1 MTKPKAPSD
10 ETSIATVPR
19 RSRSSA
25 RTLCNQHPAPAKSE
39 PDDPRLTISGK
50 GYGDEDYASGS
61 GRTVRVFDP
70 AAFRAAL
77 DEDDAPDD
85 YMGPENERPVAQKRV
100 RTFEDEVWARVVRKI
115 VDDPCEGWRDVL
127 VGDEAMVARL
137 AKAAETAPH
146 FAAVTDLIMR
156 AVIASALTGERVRF
170 PPVLMLSEPGV
181 GKTHYAASIARAMGI
196 RSVPLSLNVTSDRGQ
211 LSGLSS
217 AWRGAK
223 MGRFANTVLEGESAS
238 PLFLLDEIDKCSNI
252 ANENVAAVLLSVLEP
267 ENARNFVDEYLDV
280 PIRLDQALWLASA
293 NDIQAIPPPLLSRM
307 LVVEVPRP
315 TDRAGEDD
323 REGGRARCCRLRD
336 RRRCR
341 RSTDRVQRAPGEAGH
356 RGSLSA
362 CGLRTS
368 GNLDDRRRAR
378 RPRLHQGREAEIDRL
393 YVLIAVGRHRD
404 RGLRPQDYDIWRQH
418 AGSTRIELDYLDAT
432 RLKRIKVKSIDAFER
447 FSCQS

>member
-1 MTKPKAPSD
+1 MTKPKTPSD

-25 RTLCNQHPAPAKSE
+25 RTLSRQHSAPAGPGS
-39 PDDPRLTISGK
+39 DDPRLTIG
-50 GYGDEDYASGS
+50 GRRCGHEDYASAS
-61 GRTVRVFDP
+61 GRIFRVFDP

-77 DEDDAPDD
+77 DEDDAAAD
-85 YMGPENERPVAQKRV
+85 YMGPEAERPVAHQRL
-100 RTFEDEVWARVVRKI
+100 RTSEDEVWARVVCRI
-115 VDDPCEGWRDVL
+115 AADPCEGWRDVL

-137 AKAAETAPH
+137 TKAAETSPH
-146 FAAVTDLIMR
+146 FAAVTDLILR

-196 RSVPLSLNVTSDRGQ
+196 CSVPLALNATSDRGQ

-223 MGRFANTVLEGESAS
+223 MGRFAKTVIEGDSAS

-315 TDRAGEDD
+315 TIEQARTIVKAVARATVGCEIVDD
-323 REGGRARCCRLRD
+323 AVDLL
-336 RRRCR
+336 
-341 RSTDRVQRAPGEAGH
+341 TA
-356 RGSLSA
+356 LSA
-362 CGLRTS
+362 RQARQAIEVAYPHAVCERREILTIEDVRVGLAFIK
-368 GNLDDRRRAR
+368 GAR
-378 RPRLHQGREAEIDRL
+378 QR
-393 YVLIAVGRHRD
+393 
-404 RGLRPQDYDIWRQH
+404 
-418 AGSTRIELDYLDAT
+418 
-432 RLKRIKVKSIDAFER
+432 SIGFM
-447 FSCQS
+447 S

>member
-137 AKAAETAPH
+137 AKAAEMSPH
-146 FAAVTDLIMR
+146 FATVTDLVVR

-196 RSVPLSLNVTSDRGQ
+196 RAVPLSLNLTSDRGQ

-223 MGRFANTVLEGESAS
+223 MGRFAKTVLEGESAS

-252 ANENVAAVLLSVLEP
+252 ANENVAAVLLSVLDP

-315 TDRAGEDD
+315 TVEQARTIVKAVARA
-323 REGGRARCCRLRD
+323 
-336 RRRCR
+336 
-341 RSTDRVQRAPGEAGH
+341 
-356 RGSLSA
+356 
-362 CGLRTS
+362 
-368 GNLDDRRRAR
+368 
-378 RPRLHQGREAEIDRL
+378 
-393 YVLIAVGRHRD
+393 AVGCEIVDDAVDLLTAFSARQARQAIEVAYPHAVCERREILTIED
-404 RGLRPQDYDIWRQH
+404 VLVGLAFIKGARQ
-418 AGSTRIELDYLDAT
+418 
-432 RLKRIKVKSIDAFER
+432 KSIGFM
-447 FSCQS
+447 S